1 MEQNEMKV
9 MPGTDCKGS
18 GYFTISDNV
27 QIRTTFLS
35 QRPSLA
41 KIGGAMVEGLR
52 EHVSD
57 S

>member
-18 GYFTISDNV
+18 GYFTVSDNV

-41 KIGGAMVEGLR
+41 KIGDAMVEGFR